1 MNQVISL
8 RSTGFSAA
16 HHRDAGVRWL
26 AEQRGFNFFMNIQ
39 TFLFSNAHKETNE
52 NSFLLSVMHFIFF
65 AFFQLN
71 ISILVR
77 VIKEMSTLMQPTGE
91 NNRTQQ
97 IREVFKF
104 NIYYIIVINFLKF
117 RGQR

>member
-1 MNQVISL
+1 MRI
-8 RSTGFSAA
+8 FSVVG
-16 HHRDAGVRWL
+16 DA
-26 AEQRGFNFFMNIQ
+26 FY
-39 TFLFSNAHKETNE
+39 
-52 NSFLLSVMHFIFF
+52 F

-71 ISILVR
+71 TLILVR